1 MATIEKLMLAAF
13 GLIALYVFLNAQ
25 QAGYIIAQIGQNTG
39 GLFGV
44 LQGGN
49 VQFPSL
55 NQGGG
60 SGVQINRPMSAGYGG

>member
-1 MATIEKLMLAAF
+1 MATVEKLFLAAF

-25 QAGYIIAQIGQNTG
+25 QAGYVIAQIGQNTG

-49 VQFPSL
+49 VSFPGLDNS
-55 NQGGG
+55 GGK
-60 SGVQINRPMSAGYGG
+60 GVSITRPATAGGF

>member
-1 MATIEKLMLAAF
+1 MATIEKLVLAAL
-13 GLIALYVFLNAQ
+13 GLIGLYVFLNAD
-25 QAGYIIAQIGQNTG
+25 QAGFVIAQIGQNTG

-55 NQGGG
+55 TDGG
-60 SGVQINRPMSAGYGG
+60 SGVQISRPMSARYR

>member
-1 MATIEKLMLAAF
+1 MSVVEKLFLAAF

-25 QAGYIIAQIGQNTG
+25 QAGYVIAQIGQNTG

-49 VQFPSL
+49 VSFPGS
-55 NQGGG
+55 NGGQGV
-60 SGVQINRPMSAGYGG
+60 SITRPASAGGF

>member
-1 MATIEKLMLAAF
+1 MATIEKLFLAAF

-25 QAGYIIAQIGQNTG
+25 QAGNVIGAIGQNTG

-49 VQFPSL
+49 VDF
-55 NQGGG
+55 GGG
-60 SGVQINRPMSAGYGG
+60 VSITRPNGY

>member
-1 MATIEKLMLAAF
+1 MSTVEKLFLAAF

-49 VQFPSL
+49 VAFPSL
-55 NQGGG
+55 TNSGGG
-60 SGVQINRPMSAGYGG
+60 GVQISRPSTAYGY

>member
-1 MATIEKLMLAAF
+1 MGTLEKIVLAML
-13 GLIALYVFLNAQ
+13 GLTALYVFLNAQ

-49 VQFPSL
+49 VNFPAL
-55 NQGGG
+55 NQSGG
-60 SGVQINRPMSAGYGG
+60 SGVQISRPMTAGY

>member
-1 MATIEKLMLAAF
+1 MSTIERLFLAAF

-25 QAGYIIAQIGQNTG
+25 QAGYVIGQIGQNTG

-49 VQFPSL
+49 VSFPGM
-55 NQGGG
+55 NGGQG
-60 SGVQINRPMSAGYGG
+60 VTINRPLTSAGGF